1 MKGDTAAVA
10 ADLMSCHFPSSSNGM
25 QAFVGGSRVR
35 SHDELP
41 RDNDSGNESGR
52 NSDYRNS
59 SSVDSQLALLRTEMV
74 SFKSCTSII

>member
-1 MKGDTAAVA
+1 MKGDTAAAA

-25 QAFVGGSRVR
+25 QAFGGGSRVR

>member
-1 MKGDTAAVA
+1 MKGDTAA

-25 QAFVGGSRVR
+25 QAFGGGGSRVR

-74 SFKSCTSII
+74 SFKTCTSMI